1 MNFNQ
6 KCYELLSKIPKGKI
20 STYKQIANILNTKAY
35 RAVGNAMAKNPNP
48 IIVPCHRVIKSDGH
62 IGGYTLGIKKKIGD
76 TEAGLLI
83 GSVQNFKI
91 PDEIELFNIIPPE
104 HDKIFRWLSEKEKSL
119 RSQVN
124 PENSQENVQTEDS
137 SKDSGLWTP

>member
-6 KCYELLSKIPKGKI
+6 KCYELLSQIPQGKI

-62 IGGYTLGIKKKIGD
+62 IGGYILGIKKKIS
-76 TEAGLLI
+76 LLKNEGI
-83 GSVQNFKI
+83 VIKQGKVIDFEKHIHSFK
-91 PDEIELFNIIPPE
+91 
-104 HDKIFRWLSEKEKSL
+104 
-119 RSQVN
+119 
-124 PENSQENVQTEDS
+124 
-137 SKDSGLWTP
+137 